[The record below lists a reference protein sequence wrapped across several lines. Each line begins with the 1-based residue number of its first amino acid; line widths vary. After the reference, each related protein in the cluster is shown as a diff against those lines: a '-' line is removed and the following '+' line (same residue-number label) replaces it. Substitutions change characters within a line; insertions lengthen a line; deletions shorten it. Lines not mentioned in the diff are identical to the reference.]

1 MTSSKVLQPEGLE
14 KRYERYK
21 EKIKHFTIMN
31 DVFMRNV
38 LKQKECTEYILQV
51 ILQKDLRVVTQ
62 ILQKDYKNLQGRSAI
77 LDCVAKDIED
87 KQFNI
92 EIQGD
97 SEGASPKR
105 ARYHSGLLDMNTLNP
120 GEPFD
125 LLPETYVIFITRE
138 DILGDNLPIYHID
151 RQISE
156 TEEIFDDEQHIIYV
170 NSKKQDN
177 TELGRLMHDLHCKE
191 ADTMY
196 SGILSAR
203 VRELKETEKGVNE
216 MCKELEEIYNEGE
229 SSGFQKGELFGVLK
243 TKKETVLSLFKMQMP
258 IEQIARAVNIETT
271 TVQSWI
277 NESK

>member
-1 MTSSKVLQPEGLE
+1 MANYKVLPPEGLE
-14 KRYERYK
+14 ERYERYK
-21 EKIKHFTIMN
+21 KKIKHFTIMN

-38 LKQKECTEYILQV
+38 LKEKECTEYILQV

-77 LDCVAKDIED
+77 LDCVAKDTED

-97 SEGASPKR
+97 REGASPKR
-105 ARYHSGLLDMNTLNP
+105 ARYHSGLLDMNTLNS
-120 GEPFD
+120 GEAFD
-125 LLPETYVIFITRE
+125 LLPETYVIFIARE

-196 SGILSAR
+196 SSILSAR

-216 MCKELEEIYNEGE
+216 MCKELEEIYNEGH
-229 SSGFQKGELFGVLK
+229 QQGELFGVLK
-243 TKKETVLSLFKMQMP
+243 TKKETALSLFKMQMP
-258 IEQIARAVNIETT
+258 IEQIAQAMNIETS

-277 NESK
+277 DEKK